1 MLRDTKKIVYSV
13 LVNYR
18 TIYSEVVLMIRI
30 ISDDNLKEHTEIMN
44 EKQEDNYFIMNSME
58 QIGQKF

>member
-1 MLRDTKKIVYSV
+1 MLRDTKKIVDSV